1 MKPFSFYIK
10 PFEIPLGFEKQKALV
25 FALHDELMA
34 KVDDRIA
41 WAKGRS
47 QSEAW
52 WDLETRSC
60 SEHYKLI
67 DTFDCE
73 AQRLRDSI
81 SWPLL
86 SALWSRVHRHRWSIT
101 KYHLNKANKPVRAI
115 NQLFRPT
122 RQS

>member
-34 KVDDRIA
+34 KVDDRIG

-86 SALWSRVHRHRWSIT
+86 SALWSRVHRHRWSVT
-101 KYHLNKANKPVRAI
+101 KFHLALANGPVRTI